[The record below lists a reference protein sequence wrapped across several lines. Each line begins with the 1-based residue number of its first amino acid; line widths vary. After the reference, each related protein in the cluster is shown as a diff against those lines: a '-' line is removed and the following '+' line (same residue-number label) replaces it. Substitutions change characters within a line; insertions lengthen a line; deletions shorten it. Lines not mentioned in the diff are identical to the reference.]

1 MFFLVVPNIVLLLC
15 LNLIIINQNVTMAV
29 TVKPK
34 NKTASPV
41 KSKSV
46 NLRLLPTLH
55 ERGMKYAQFSG
66 LSITALLRNGLDEL
80 LRKNN
85 F

>member
-1 MFFLVVPNIVLLLC
+1 
-15 LNLIIINQNVTMAV
+15 MAA
-29 TVKPK
+29 TVKPVK
-34 NKTASPV
+34 KTASPV